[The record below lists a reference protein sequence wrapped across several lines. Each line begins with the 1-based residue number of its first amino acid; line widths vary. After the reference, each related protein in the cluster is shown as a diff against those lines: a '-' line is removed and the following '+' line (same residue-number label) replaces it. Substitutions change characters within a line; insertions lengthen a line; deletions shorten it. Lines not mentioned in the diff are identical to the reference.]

1 MKKEFLTV
9 RCLTLTFMYIHV
21 LKLYLT
27 QEFIFIY
34 MNYKLNKLKIDPNVW
49 PVLVDKTYNDNDNFF
64 LRTREESHLN
74 HSS

>member
-1 MKKEFLTV
+1 MGMAVVKKEFLTV

-34 MNYKLNKLKIDPNVW
+34 MNYKLNKLKIEANVW
-49 PVLVDKTYNDNDNFF
+49 PVLVDKTSGPEKN
-64 LRTREESHLN
+64 LT
-74 HSS
+74 